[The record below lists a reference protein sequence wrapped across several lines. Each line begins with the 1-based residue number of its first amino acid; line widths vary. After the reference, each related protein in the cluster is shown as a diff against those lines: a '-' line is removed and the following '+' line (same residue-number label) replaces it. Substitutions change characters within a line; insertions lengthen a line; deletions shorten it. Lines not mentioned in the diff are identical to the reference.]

1 MKTLLFILIIILG
14 IAWGNG
20 TLPAAKDEP
29 AFHTPEAAYNT
40 IQKARQEGRYDIML
54 QGMSKQYKKDYR
66 LTGIN
71 AASVLKK
78 RMAEADKKYPDA
90 AKLRKVKSVDYSEGR
105 KRATL
110 HLDNEQYAFMV
121 KEDGKWVSEYKAPI
135 TTTQKKGEVLQK
147 INKLEKILEV
157 TDKDQLTETE
167 RDQFRDGVNSLDE
180 DK

>member
-1 MKTLLFILIIILG
+1 MKTTWFILMMVAL
-14 IAWGNG
+14 AVG
-20 TLPAAKDEP
+20 TLHAAKADEP

-78 RMAEADKKYPDA
+78 RMAEADKQYPEA
-90 AKLRKVKSVDYSEGR
+90 AKLRKVESVDYSEGR

-135 TTTQKKGEVLQK
+135 TTTQKKEEVLQK

-157 TDKDQLTETE
+157 TDSKEQLTEAE